1 MQGTSD
7 EIGLWADSIKP
18 DRTMSA
24 CALKLVEEAS
34 EFMASGGTDMEEV
47 ADILIVA
54 LDACYVAGVDPL
66 EIISKK
72 MLKNKARTWGVL
84 PDGRF
89 KHR

>member
-1 MQGTSD
+1 MQKTAN
-7 EIGLWADSIKP
+7 EIGLWADSIKG
-18 DRTMSA
+18 DRTLGA

-54 LDACYVAGVDPL
+54 LDACYVAGADPL
-66 EIISKK
+66 KIVSDK

-89 KHR
+89 KHQ